1 MNYAAPS
8 ADLKKAKPTR
18 TSELLREFALSLTGE
33 RVSIGDIVTA
43 LGDRGLG
50 VLIAIFALPN
60 ILPSTVPFGNVL
72 TGIPPLIFAVH
83 LALGVDRLILPGF
96 IARRSIRTTSM
107 KALVPRVAGVLSWFE
122 RLLEPRLPGVTAVR
136 SERLI
141 GIICI
146 VLAVVSTLP
155 IPFGHNLP
163 ALGLVLIGLGLI
175 ERDGLAIIFGSA
187 IGLIGAVLLGL
198 VIFGLATGLRFIIH
212 AHGVHL

>member
-1 MNYAAPS
+1 MNYTAQS
-8 ADLKKAKPTR
+8 ADLNKAKPTR
-18 TSELLREFALSLTGE
+18 TSELLREFALSLSGE
-33 RVSIGDIVTA
+33 RVSIGDIVAA